1 MQHVIKGVLAAFLLA
16 GASGAAG
23 AVPAI
28 VETDLN
34 VRSGPSTGYPVV
46 DTMPAGATV
55 DVVACYS
62 GWCEI
67 VWDGLDGFASR
78 SYLAIAPGVTVI
90 EPPAGAIVAP
100 GIVVYET
107 RYFER
112 PIWTSRGHIIR
123 QAIRRDIRRHI
134 RQDRREDRREVR
146 QERREDRREL
156 RRDREER
163 REVRQERR
171 EQRAAPA
178 RNVRREIR
186 RTREDRAQA
195 VRERPRR
202 IEESRRSVERR
213 PAAVSRARVQEQRQ
227 QRREVRQQRR
237 NEAAQARPQR
247 ERRETT
253 GRGSR

>member
-1 MQHVIKGVLAAFLLA
+1 MRQAIKGVLAAFLLA
-16 GASGAAG
+16 GASGAAW

-34 VRSGPSTGYPVV
+34 VRSGPSTGYPVL

-67 VWDGLDGFASR
+67 VWDGFGGFASR
-78 SYLAIAPGVTVI
+78 AYLAITSGVTVI

-100 GIVVYET
+100 GIVVYEA

-156 RRDREER
+156 RRDRREER

-171 EQRAAPA
+171 ERRAEPA

-186 RTREDRAQA
+186 RAREDRAQA
-195 VRERPRR
+195 IRERPRR
-202 IEESRRSVERR
+202 MEDSRRNVERR
-213 PAAVSRARVQEQRQ
+213 SLTNSRARVQEQQ
-227 QRREVRQQRR
+227 QRRREVRQQRR
-237 NEAAQARPQR
+237 HEAAQAREQR
-247 ERRETT
+247 ERKPETS
-253 GRGSR
+253 GRR